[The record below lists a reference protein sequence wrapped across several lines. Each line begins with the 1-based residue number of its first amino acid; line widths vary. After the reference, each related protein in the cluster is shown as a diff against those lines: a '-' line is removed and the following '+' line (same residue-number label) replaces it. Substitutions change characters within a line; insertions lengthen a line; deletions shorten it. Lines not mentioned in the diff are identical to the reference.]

1 MRLVQKK
8 GPFSAGASFRAG
20 GTSSN
25 EFVHVGIQL
34 PQCQPLSTNIYN
46 ICGNKEHKKYDT
58 SIESVSY
65 STVYKQSVSP
75 DVKIT
80 LGTSVMN
87 FYINEMGI
95 LEFDGSVGTAVTVTF
110 LKDMPAETVV
120 DLVYKVQGE

>member
-25 EFVHVGIQL
+25 EFVHIGIQL
-34 PQCQPLSTNIYN
+34 PQCQPLSQNMYN
-46 ICGNKEHKKYDT
+46 VYNKYDT
-58 SIESVSY
+58 STSFVSY

-87 FYINEMGI
+87 FYINETGI

>member
-34 PQCQPLSTNIYN
+34 PRCQPLSTNMYN
-46 ICGNKEHKKYDT
+46 NYNNKNYST
-58 SIESVSY
+58 STESVSY
-65 STVYKQSVSP
+65 STVYKQSISP

-87 FYINEMGI
+87 FYINETGI

>member
-1 MRLVQKK
+1 M
-8 GPFSAGASFRAG
+8 AG

-46 ICGNKEHKKYDT
+46 TNPKSYDT
-58 SIESVSY
+58 STKSISY
-65 STVYKQSVSP
+65 STVYKQPVSP

-87 FYINEMGI
+87 FYINETGI

>member
-8 GPFSAGASFRAG
+8 GPFSAGASFMTG

-46 ICGNKEHKKYDT
+46 TNPKSYDT
-58 SIESVSY
+58 STKSTSY

-87 FYINEMGI
+87 FYINETGI